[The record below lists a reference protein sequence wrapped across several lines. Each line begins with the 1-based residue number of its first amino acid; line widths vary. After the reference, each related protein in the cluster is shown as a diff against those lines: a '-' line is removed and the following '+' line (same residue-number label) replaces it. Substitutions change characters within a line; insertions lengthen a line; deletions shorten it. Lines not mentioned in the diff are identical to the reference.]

1 MPEPLVR
8 VENLSKIYR
17 SGVEELRVI
26 SGASFELHTG
36 EAVALVGESGA
47 GKTTLLHMLGALD
60 VSTGGEIYVEG
71 LPISSYDETA
81 LAAFRNRSIGYVWQ
95 SYHLLPEF
103 TAIEN
108 VMMPLLIGAMDHSEA
123 EKQARR
129 WLGEVGLADRTE
141 HQPGELSGGEQ
152 QRVAIARALVTSPKL
167 LLADEPTGNLDQHT
181 ADAVIDLI
189 ISLPRTHQVTA
200 VIATHN
206 VGFAARC
213 DRTFRIDSGN
223 VTQIQPPEK

>member
-1 MPEPLVR
+1 MLEPLVR
-8 VENLSKIYR
+8 VDNLSKIYR

-26 SGASFELHTG
+26 SGASFELHPG

-71 LPISSYDETA
+71 RPISSYDEAA

-181 ADAVIDLI
+181 AEAVIDLI

-206 VGFAARC
+206 VSFAARC
-213 DRTFRIDSGN
+213 DRTFRIDSGD
-223 VTQIQPPEK
+223 VTQIQPSDK

>member
-26 SGASFELHTG
+26 SGASFELHPG

>member
-8 VENLSKIYR
+8 VKNLSKIYR
-17 SGVEELRVI
+17 SGAEELRVI
-26 SGASFELHTG
+26 DGASFELHPG

-47 GKTTLLHMLGALD
+47 GKTTLLHLLGALD
-60 VSTGGEIYVEG
+60 LSSSGEIYVEG
-71 LPISSYDETA
+71 RRFSEYDEAA
-81 LAAFRNRSIGYVWQ
+81 LATFRNRSIGYVWQ

-108 VMMPLLIGAMDHSEA
+108 VMMPLLIGAVTHGEA
-123 EKQARR
+123 ETQARR
-129 WLGEVGLADRTE
+129 RLAEVGLADRAT
-141 HQPGELSGGEQ
+141 HQAGELSGGEQ

-181 ADAVIDLI
+181 AEAIIDLI
-189 ISLPRTHQVTA
+189 ISLPRNHQVAA

-206 VGFAARC
+206 VNFAARC
-213 DRTFRIDSGN
+213 DRTFHINSGE
-223 VTQIQPPEK
+223 VRQA